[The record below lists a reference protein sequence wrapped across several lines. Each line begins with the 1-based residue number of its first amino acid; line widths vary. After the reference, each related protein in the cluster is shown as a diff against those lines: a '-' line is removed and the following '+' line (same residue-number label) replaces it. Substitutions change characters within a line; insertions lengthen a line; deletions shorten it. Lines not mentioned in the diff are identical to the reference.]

1 MIFET
6 NSNGLYRVVILMSS
20 NKFVYSDE
28 RERQVHVM
36 KNIAFSLKSIV
47 ILTCLNYTY
56 IWNKY
61 WDPIL
66 NLKYVLKRKGP

>member
-56 IWNKY
+56 I
-61 WDPIL
+61 
-66 NLKYVLKRKGP
+66 